1 MLLMHRVRCRQAV
14 LSVPYFFNF
23 SKSLFSMSVISN
35 ILRQTPPTNRKQF
48 IIESFTK
55 NYPELIAGDPS
66 AWRGKFRKMSE
77 SALAFY
83 RGTAALFYA
92 DVSRDEDPFLNE
104 KTSRV
109 WIQGDLHAENF
120 GTYLNGAGQFVFDVN
135 DFDEAYVG
143 PFSWDVKRFC
153 AGLALIGYKKAL
165 SDAEIRELISNAAG
179 SYARQVARFAQGKD
193 KNFSLRLD
201 TAQGAI
207 LNIIQEARQLTRNE
221 LLSYDTE
228 IRDGDRFFKNNKN
241 CIPADEVTRAQ
252 VLAAME
258 AYYQTIPARKKRSR
272 INYKLKDVVRR
283 KGLGIG
289 SAGLEMYSVLL
300 EGETEALENDLVIS
314 MKVSL
319 PSAVEQYIADPAI
332 KAYFLHEGHR
342 TAVSQRALQAH
353 ADPLL
358 GHATLNGKGV
368 FVCEVSPYTADLNWD
383 ELNDFDEMME
393 VTAALARCVAKIHC
407 VSDEDSDQTLIN
419 YSTEQAIN
427 EVLNGRE
434 SDFVQH
440 VTEFG
445 EQYAACVR
453 ADHQLFADA
462 FRNREIPGV

>member
-1 MLLMHRVRCRQAV
+1 MSAIIDLLQ
-14 LSVPYFFNF
+14 
-23 SKSLFSMSVISN
+23 K
-35 ILRQTPPTNRKQF
+35 NRAEDRKKT
-48 IIESFTK
+48 IVESFTK
-55 NYPELIAGDPS
+55 NYPDLIANDPV

-83 RGTAALFYA
+83 RGSAALFYA

-120 GTYLNGAGQFVFDVN
+120 GTYMNGAGHFVFDVN

-153 AGLALIGYKKAL
+153 AGLALIGYKKGL
-165 SDAEIRELISNAAG
+165 SDPEIHELLSNAAG
-179 SYARQVARFAQGKD
+179 SYARQVARFAQGQD

-207 LNIIQEARQLTRNE
+207 LNIIQQARQLTRIG
-221 LLSYDTE
+221 LLEYDTE
-228 IRDGDRFFKNNKN
+228 IRDGDRYFKNNKN
-241 CIPADEVTRAQ
+241 CIPLDESARLQ
-252 VLAAME
+252 VMAAIE
-258 AYYQTIPARKKRSR
+258 AYYQTIPARKKRSK
-272 INYKLKDVVRR
+272 INYKLKDVIRR

-300 EGETEALENDLVIS
+300 EGETEALENDLIIS

-319 PSAVEQYIADPAI
+319 PSALEQYVSDPNI
-332 KAYFLHEGHR
+332 KKYFQHEGHR
-342 TAVSQRALQAH
+342 TAISQRALQAH

-358 GHATLNGKGV
+358 GYATLNGKGV
-368 FVCEVSPYTADLNWD
+368 FACEVSPYTADLDWD

-419 YSTEQAIN
+419 YSTEEAIN

-434 SDFVQH
+434 NDFVRH
-440 VTEFG
+440 ITEFG

-453 ADHQLFADA
+453 ADYLLFVDA